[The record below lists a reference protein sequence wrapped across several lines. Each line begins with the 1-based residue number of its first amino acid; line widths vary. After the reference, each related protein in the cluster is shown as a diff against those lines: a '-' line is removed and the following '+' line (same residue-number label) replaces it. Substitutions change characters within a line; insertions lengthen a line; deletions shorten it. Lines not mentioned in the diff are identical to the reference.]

1 MDGGGEVIS
10 MAEFVYLVG
19 AWYLA
24 ITVARLSFWI
34 EDVIEGKR

>member
-1 MDGGGEVIS
+1 MDGGREAVS

-24 ITVARLSFWI
+24 ITVARLTFWI